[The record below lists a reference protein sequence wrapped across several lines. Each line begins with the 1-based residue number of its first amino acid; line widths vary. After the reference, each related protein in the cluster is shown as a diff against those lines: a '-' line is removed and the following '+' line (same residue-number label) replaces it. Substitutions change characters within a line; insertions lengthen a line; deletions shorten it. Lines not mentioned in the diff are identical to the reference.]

1 MESTWDLTLHD
12 KARVTKEILSD
23 AVGEDVSKWER
34 PQDFGEGSK
43 KVWPPGTTEAVGCNW
58 LNLEDKLYLLCDGRS
73 EKWSLRNLEVWVDS
87 RYQARTF
94 YNIGF
99 WLYFYWIV
107 TVSWFCT
114 FGVREYLT
122 FIIIN
127 IIIIIIIVHISD
139 RQENL

>member
-73 EKWSLRNLEVWVDS
+73 EKMRPQKSGGVS
-87 RYQARTF
+87 RFQISSQ
-94 YNIGF
+94 NI
-99 WLYFYWIV
+99 L
-107 TVSWFCT
+107 
-114 FGVREYLT
+114 
-122 FIIIN
+122 
-127 IIIIIIIVHISD
+127 
-139 RQENL
+139 